1 MISNRGTE
9 VWQIRR
15 DIERKKAKIVELR
28 TRDRFEVCIE
38 ALKPIAVLRMFILRV
53 QRSKFGGKNR
63 NSTKSRKIK
72 EKKKEYGTICKQ
84 RGYFFIY
91 VFFVLITFC

>member
-1 MISNRGTE
+1 MR
-9 VWQIRR
+9 
-15 DIERKKAKIVELR
+15 EREKKSKFVELR
-28 TRDRFEVCIE
+28 TRDRFEFCIE

-72 EKKKEYGTICKQ
+72 EKKEYGTICKQ

-91 VFFVLITFC
+91 VFFVLITNVLTFHSADF